1 MRHDFYDVKVGDK
14 VILNYAYSRRIAKVE
29 RITKEYFV
37 VLSIKYRKKDGC
49 IPGGY
54 YSSTYCTKPTEEE
67 LTAIIKEMKIRKVYN
82 RIQSLRIGD
91 ISYEQAEILAKM
103 FDIK

>member
-1 MRHDFYDVKVGDK
+1 MRHDFYDIKVGDK
-14 VILNYAYSRRIAKVE
+14 VILNYAHSRRIAKVE

-37 VLSIKYRKKDGC
+37 VLGTKHRKKDGC
-49 IPGGY
+49 IPGGD
-54 YSSTYCTKPTEEE
+54 YSSIYCTKPTEEE
-67 LTAIIKEMKIRKVYN
+67 LTAIIKEMKIHKVYN
-82 RIQSLRIGD
+82 HIKNLKIGD